1 VTQRGTE
8 EIGPPVRD
16 SDTDV
21 SQRRDSD
28 TGISQ
33 RRDSDTDVSQKKV
46 AASAIWRATETAGTE
61 AVAFGVFTLLAHLL
75 APEDFGAV
83 ALAGSILTMLQGLLY
98 HGFTEALIQRAVV
111 SDAHHRTALAAN
123 FVFAALLVA
132 LGLAAAWPLG
142 WVFGRPE
149 FPYVFAAL
157 VPSLLLRGLSSPM
170 LAALRRDMDFRSI
183 AIRTLLGVLIGGGI
197 AVWMAHRGVGYWALV
212 AQQWSVEVVG
222 FVVLAAASPSKP
234 WRLRWHTASLRELL
248 PVALP
253 VMGAQ
258 FLSNAARRLDTV
270 ALGVFMPNRAIGI
283 YFMVYRLVFA
293 AQMVTQHGLSEV
305 AMVVLSSI
313 NTDAE
318 RYRRGLLRA
327 LRLMT
332 YLCACG
338 FGLLAVAGPWLV
350 PLLFGAAWQPATAP
364 LRILAAL
371 STGGAVVSIA
381 GVILVASGHATTFS
395 RLAIGTAFLQ
405 LVAVGISARWGL
417 VAVAWAAGLAQ
428 CAAVIPALMLLARH
442 YQLTWSSLVA
452 ELLPIG
458 LTFGLA
464 LGTAYELNTLRE
476 PWVAHT
482 AGTGAFIAIM
492 GIGALVLL
500 RRDRRIARESELA
513 IQPVRLRDL

>member
-1 VTQRGTE
+1 MTDRCRLRTQSRGPVTDGGIQD
-8 EIGPPVRD
+8 IGSSAAAHEP
-16 SDTDV
+16 DTVV
-21 SQRRDSD
+21 SQAQVTS
-28 TGISQ
+28 
-33 RRDSDTDVSQKKV
+33 
-46 AASAIWRATETAGTE
+46 SAIWRATETAGTE
-61 AVAFGVFTLLAHLL
+61 LVAFGVFTVLAHLL

-98 HGFTEALIQRAVV
+98 HGLTEALIQRPSV
-111 SDAHHRTALAAN
+111 SDAHHRVALAAN
-123 FVFAALLVA
+123 LGFAALLVG
-132 LGLAAAWPLG
+132 LGLLAAWPLG
-142 WVFGRPE
+142 YLFGRPE
-149 FPYVFAAL
+149 FPYVFSAL

-183 AIRTLLGVLIGGGI
+183 AIRTLLGVVVGGGI
-197 AVWMAHRGVGYWALV
+197 AVLMAHRGAGYWALV

-222 FVVLAAASPSKP
+222 FVVLANASPSKP
-234 WRLRWHTASLRELL
+234 WRLRWHAASLRELL

-270 ALGVFMPNRAIGI
+270 ALGVFMPNRVVGI

-313 NTDAE
+313 NTDPE
-318 RYRRGLLRA
+318 RYRKGLLRA

-332 YLCACG
+332 FLCASG
-338 FGLLAVAGPWLV
+338 FGALAVAGPWLV
-350 PLLFGAAWQPATAP
+350 PLLFGAAWQPATEP

-381 GVILVASGHATTFS
+381 GVILVASGHAAAFS

-442 YQLTWSSLVA
+442 YQLTSFSLIK

-458 LTFGLA
+458 LTFGVSLA
-464 LGTAYELNTLRE
+464 AAFQLATLPD
-476 PWVAHT
+476 PWIARA
-482 AGTGAFIAIM
+482 AGSAAFVGIM
-492 GIGALVLL
+492 GLGALVLL
-500 RRDRRIARESELA
+500 RRERIRVLRESLPPPA
-513 IQPVRLRDL
+513 ARGL